1 MRGAIPGR
9 EPHLFKKKRA
19 NKISSKRWKH
29 IKTHNENAI
38 RSMEIYQK
46 KRKKLNNY
54 GYYTKKME
62 NLETATPLFNGNMI
76 IIPSIYHHLNN
87 KVIMIILMIKMAI

>member
-9 EPHLFKKKRA
+9 EPHLLKKKRA
-19 NKISSKRWKH
+19 NKIPSKRWKH

-76 IIPSIYHHLNN
+76 PSTTIPNLVKND
-87 KVIMIILMIKMAI
+87 IK